1 MGDLHNTRVVSA
13 GDIEMAAE
21 SGRSELFVPVG
32 SIVTP
37 LARER
42 ADALGVTV
50 NMTSNPTSPLGRPT
64 GEMSLEAKAREVT
77 AKVIA
82 RYGGDPSMLDDMT
95 QTVLKRM
102 SGNCACGEHGPKG

>member
-1 MGDLHNTRVVSA
+1 MGDMHRTRVVSA

-21 SGRSELFVPVG
+21 TGGSELFVPVG

-42 ADALGVTV
+42 ADALGVAV
-50 NMTSNPTSPLGRPT
+50 NMTSNPTSPLERPS
-64 GEMSLEAKAREVT
+64 GEMSLEEKAREVT

-82 RYGGDPSMLDDMT
+82 RHGGDPSMLDDMT

-102 SGNCACGEHGPKG
+102 SGDCPCGKHGPKG